1 MPYDVVDAHLQ
12 VWDPE
17 TVHYPWMAQDPSLLH
32 QAYRVADVGGE
43 LHGHHVDGVVLVQ
56 SADNRADSEHLL
68 FQALSSPDVVGV
80 VAWVPLDRPDEAA
93 AQLDH
98 WRTEPVVG
106 VSHHVDREADAR
118 WLVRDVVDDGLHV
131 LTERRLVLDLP
142 ATTPELLGH
151 VATIAERHPK
161 LTVVVDHLGGP
172 PLAALRAGDTATW
185 ARWAAALDE
194 VAQAPNVVA
203 KLAGLGRAAGPGWT
217 ADDVRPAVE
226 HAIATF
232 GPDRLMAGSDWP
244 SALHGHASWEQV
256 WCAVTATLDGLD
268 DAGRACV
275 LGRTA
280 VEVYGIPPLVAAS

>member
-43 LHGHHVDGVVLVQ
+43 LHEHHVDGVVLVQ

-68 FQALSSPDVVGV
+68 FQALSCPAVVGV

-93 AQLDH
+93 TQLDH
-98 WRTEPVVG
+98 WRGEPVVG

-118 WLVRDVVDDGLHV
+118 WLVRDVVDDGLHL

-151 VATIAERHPK
+151 VATVAERHPK

-172 PLAALRAGDTATW
+172 PLAALRARDTTTW
-185 ARWAAALDE
+185 TRWTTALDE
-194 VAQAPNVVA
+194 VAQVPNVVA
-203 KLAGLGRAAGPGWT
+203 KLAGLGRAAGPGWS

-226 HAIATF
+226 HALAAF

-244 SALHGHASWEQV
+244 SALQGHPSWHAA
-256 WCAVTATLDGLD
+256 WAAVGATLADLD
-268 DAGRACV
+268 EVGRAHV

-280 VEVYGIPPLVAAS
+280 VEVYGIPPLVAEG